1 MNNLQSDS
9 SGGGPASAVAS
20 AGGTVDG
27 RASRWQ
33 PHREERRRELIKSA
47 RKAVHA
53 LGSEASMED
62 IAAAAGTSKSVFYR
76 YFGDKAGLQQAVGE
90 VVLSQ
95 MQRRIQEAVQGAQ
108 TPGEGLLAM
117 VSAYLQMAETSPNVY
132 TFVTRYAPAGADGA
146 AGSAAGSIATAGA
159 LGHFFAAIS
168 DMIARPMRS
177 HLGDSAGRE
186 TAIGYWPN
194 AAIGL
199 VRNAGEQWLAT
210 PDSPSRPDQAAMA
223 CQITHWLCL
232 GIAPELRNQP
242 APPAVAPAVAEDPAE
257 PAQRT
262 QRPTTSEPTSSE
274 PTLSEPKKEST

>member
-1 MNNLQSDS
+1 MNNPQSDS
-9 SGGGPASAVAS
+9 SVGGPAGAVAS
-20 AGGTVDG
+20 AAGTVDG

-53 LGSEASMED
+53 LGSDASMED

-95 MQRRIQEAVQGAQ
+95 MQRRIQEAARGAQ
-108 TPGEGLLAM
+108 TPREGLLAM

-132 TFVTRYAPAGADGA
+132 TFVTRYAPGGADGA
-146 AGSAAGSIATAGA
+146 IATAGA

-199 VRNAGEQWLAT
+199 VRNAGEQWLAS
-210 PDSPSRPDQAAMA
+210 PDSLSKPDQAAMA
-223 CQITHWLCL
+223 LQITDWLCL
-232 GIAPELRNQP
+232 GIAPELRTAAASERP
-242 APPAVAPAVAEDPAE
+242 AREPSGTDPA
-257 PAQRT
+257 
-262 QRPTTSEPTSSE
+262 RPS
-274 PTLSEPKKEST
+274 